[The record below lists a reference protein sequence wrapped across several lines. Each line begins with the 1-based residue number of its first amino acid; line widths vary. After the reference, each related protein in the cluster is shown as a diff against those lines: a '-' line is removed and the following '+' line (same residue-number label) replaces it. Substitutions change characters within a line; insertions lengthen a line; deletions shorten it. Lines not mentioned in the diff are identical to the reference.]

1 MRHLVIVF
9 SIIFSSHVFA
19 DSKSK
24 KIEDLMQTLGLVETW
39 TQQIEQGRIYNKR
52 ISSQIL
58 HQILSQLNPN
68 EEFQKKFKEASD
80 VFLKKTE
87 SPWSPEKVVE
97 VWAGYY
103 GPEFTEDELDQLIA
117 FYNSPLG
124 QKDIR
129 VTRGSMEKFSK
140 YFQEAGQQIIEKT
153 TAEYIQDMKVI
164 AQKCNCAK

>member
-1 MRHLVIVF
+1 MRHLVIAF

-80 VFLKKTE
+80 VFLKKLNLHGRQR
-87 SPWSPEKVVE
+87 K
-97 VWAGYY
+97 
-103 GPEFTEDELDQLIA
+103 L
-117 FYNSPLG
+117 
-124 QKDIR
+124 
-129 VTRGSMEKFSK
+129 
-140 YFQEAGQQIIEKT
+140 
-153 TAEYIQDMKVI
+153 
-164 AQKCNCAK
+164 